1 MGVLATATP
10 ADMGICNYPEVILA
24 ETPGIRQDNQRVG
37 GHPPLD
43 VDFKAVCDAVSRARN
58 GNGEIVTEVAERFG
72 VSRGW
77 IYLRVYKELE
87 CVRR

>member
-1 MGVLATATP
+1 M
-10 ADMGICNYPEVILA
+10 
-24 ETPGIRQDNQRVG
+24 
-37 GHPPLD
+37 D
-43 VDFKAVCDAVSRARN
+43 VDFKAVCDVVSRARN
-58 GNGEIVTEVAERFG
+58 GNGEAVTEVAERFG